1 MMIWFD
7 VETVG
12 LNGPCLRVQ
21 YALGNGPVKFVDF
34 PMDEGLPIE
43 LVRALNCPTSVLCA
57 YNAAFDVF
65 HLYRILHHGRGWCQ
79 TDRSEVHPPLPCR
92 VLDLQ
97 IPAMLR
103 GPFAPWAFAK
113 GKARSVARVR
123 RIPRVAAGIV
133 MNQVYGSLRP
143 TVPEEYKLLVGM
155 HEVKGKPDL
164 CTLSFSVDGRASL
177 KAHMRHWG
185 LPTLELADSW
195 PLPPREIEKPWLPYW
210 DEVAYAPYTRACTEV
225 MNDPTSPFHKYCALD
240 ILYLQVMYEKLG
252 KPEPDHHS
260 DCVHAVAYTRYAGI
274 PCDMAHV
281 ERSRAYYEEKVVAA
295 QAHLGECNLKSSKQR
310 LELLQKHDPLIQS
323 SKRKVLEVLA
333 KTDRP
338 SAPIAKAMLDFGKY
352 KQRRD
357 QCVKVLECK
366 TGRVHPSL
374 RVMGTATVRMGG
386 EGGLNWQGIAQVE
399 GKRRMGIRAAV
410 EADCGGDFD
419 ALEMTIA
426 AAVYRDEQLQAD
438 LDNLIDLHAIS
449 GSMLPEAIKNGYTYE
464 WIVANK
470 KDNPIAKALRS
481 VGKTVNFG
489 ILYGAAWPK
498 IQETVGCTE
507 NEAKE
512 LLERFYSRYK
522 GIGAYRKS
530 AEAMVMTA
538 DTEKWKADSVGQ
550 MRAECTDLTG
560 YTRAWAFE
568 KQVAD
573 LLWRMGHRKW
583 RTGLNGSVVRSQ
595 EKGAQ
600 AIDQAIR
607 SALLGS
613 AIAIQNAACRQMC
626 NSPVQSSGA
635 NMTKILMARVW
646 DRIRVP
652 ILNVHDELIL
662 SAVGPCVDRPMGLI
676 QEVTKNFLAEFKR
689 AVPSLNIKM
698 VPLRCWADK

>member
-1 MMIWFD
+1 MIIWFD

-21 YALGNGPVKFVDF
+21 YALGHGPVKFVDH
-34 PMDEGLPIE
+34 PMVHGLPDD
-43 LVRALNCPTSVLCA
+43 LTAALRNPTSVLCA
-57 YNAAFDVF
+57 YNAAFDLF
-65 HLYRILHHGRGWCQ
+65 HLYRIMHGVNWRQ
-79 TDRSEVHPPLPCR
+79 DSRSYVVPPLPCR

-103 GPFAPWAFAK
+103 GPFANFAFSKSKSRA
-113 GKARSVARVR
+113 VARVR

-143 TVPEEYKLLVGM
+143 AIPDEYKLLVGM

-177 KAHMRHWG
+177 KAHMRYWG

-195 PLPPREIEKPWLPYW
+195 PLVPRELEKPWLPYW
-210 DEVAYAPYTRACTEV
+210 DEAVYVPYVRACTEV
-225 MNDPTSPFHKYCALD
+225 MNDPSSPFHKYCRLD
-240 ILYLQVMYEKLG
+240 VLYLQVMYEKLG

-274 PCDMAHV
+274 PCDMEHV
-281 ERSRAYYEEKVVAA
+281 ERSRAYYEEKVNAA
-295 QAHLGECNLKSSKQR
+295 QIHLGECNLKSSKQR

-338 SAPIAKAMLDFGKY
+338 SAPIARAMLDFGKY

-357 QCVKVLECK
+357 QCVKVLECR

-386 EGGLNWQGIAQVE
+386 EGGLNWQGIAHVE
-399 GKRRMGIRAAV
+399 GKQRFGIRAAV

-419 ALEMTIA
+419 ALEITIA
-426 AAVYRDEQLQAD
+426 AAAYKDEQLQSD
-438 LDNLIDLHAIS
+438 LDSLIDLHCMAA
-449 GSMLPEAIKNGYTYE
+449 SMLPEAIRDGWIYE
-464 WIVANK
+464 RLVELKK
-470 KDNPIAKALRS
+470 KDPTAQRLRNL
-481 VGKTVNFG
+481 GKTVNFG

-507 NEAKE
+507 IEAKE
-512 LLERFYSRYK
+512 LLERFYARYK

-538 DTEKWKADSVGQ
+538 DTDKWTADSVGQ

-613 AIAIQNAACRQMC
+613 AIAIQNATCRQMC

-635 NMTKILMARVW
+635 NMTKILMARLW
-646 DRIRVP
+646 SALRIP

-662 SAVGPCVDRPMGLI
+662 SGQSAPGETAQRADRI
-676 QEVTKNFLAEFKR
+676 AQEFLTEWRR

-698 VPLRCWADK
+698 APLKCWADK

>member
-1 MMIWFD
+1 MKLWFD

-12 LNGPCLRVQ
+12 LNGPVLRVQ
-21 YALGNGPVKFVDF
+21 YSIDGGPVIFWDYPLETPVSLDLITALYSKDTT
-34 PMDEGLPIE
+34 
-43 LVRALNCPTSVLCA
+43 LV
-57 YNAAFDVF
+57 AFNSSFDIY
-65 HLYRILHHGRGWCQ
+65 HLYRVLHHHAGYKQDSRRFVV
-79 TDRSEVHPPLPCR
+79 DPLPCS

-97 IPAMLR
+97 VAAMLS
-103 GPFAPWAFAK
+103 GPFSAWAFAK

-123 RIPRVAAGIV
+123 RIPRIAAGIV

-143 TVPEEYKLLVGM
+143 IVPEEYKLLVGF

-164 CTLSFSVDGRASL
+164 CTLSFSLDGRASL
-177 KAHMRHWG
+177 KAHMRFWG
-185 LPTLELADSW
+185 LPTLAIEDCW
-195 PLPPREIEKPWLPYW
+195 PLIPKESGVEKMWLPYW
-210 DEVAYAPYTRACTEV
+210 DEAAYAPYIAACRSK
-225 MNDPTSPFHKYCALD
+225 MYDPVFVKYCQLD
-240 ILYLQVMYEKLG
+240 VMYLQVMYEKLG
-252 KPEPDHHS
+252 NPEPDHHS

-281 ERSRAYYEEKVVAA
+281 ELSRAYYEEKVDAA
-295 QAHLGECNLKSSKQR
+295 QVHLGECNLKSSKQR
-310 LELLQKHDPLIQS
+310 LELLQRHDPLIQS

-338 SAPIAKAMLDFGKY
+338 SAPIARAMLDFGKY

-357 QCVKVLECK
+357 QCVKVLECR

-386 EGGLNWQGIAQVE
+386 EGGLNWQGIAHVE
-399 GKRRMGIRAAV
+399 GKQRFGIRAAI

-426 AAVYRDEQLQAD
+426 AAVYRDEQLQSD
-438 LDNLIDLHAIS
+438 LDQGLDLHSIS
-449 GSMLPEAIKNGYTYE
+449 GSMLPEAIRDGWTYE
-464 WIVANK
+464 RLVELKK
-470 KDNPIAKALRS
+470 KDPTAQRLRNL
-481 VGKTVNFG
+481 GKTVNFG

-507 NEAKE
+507 IEAKE
-512 LLERFYSRYK
+512 LLERFYARYK

-538 DTEKWKADSVGQ
+538 DTDKWTADSVGQ

-560 YTRAWAFE
+560 YTRTWTFE

-573 LLWRMGHRKW
+573 LLWRLGHRQW
-583 RTGLNGSVVRSQ
+583 RTGLNGSVVRSV

-600 AIDQAIR
+600 SVDQAIR

-613 AIAIQNAACRQMC
+613 AIAIQNATCRQMC

-635 NMTKILMARVW
+635 NMTKILMAKLW
-646 DRIRVP
+646 AALRVP

-662 SAVGPCVDRPMGLI
+662 NGGYRDGQTAEWADQI
-676 QEVTKNFLAEFKR
+676 AQEFLSIWKR

-698 VPLRCWADK
+698 APLKCWADK